1 VTRKAG
7 AKFLYR
13 YGILA
18 HCPPPEESVLKVELE
33 LSGKRILIITAD
45 GNFRDFLAEA
55 LAHGGA
61 HTLSVQGI
69 FEALTT
75 LEDWEFDAILTDL
88 RLSDGTGLD
97 LTRKVRGCGLDTPIA
112 LMISCDPSF
121 SEISAF
127 AEGAQIVFQKPFG
140 LKDLLEGLSEL
151 FKLTDPSSAI
161 PSAPPAPNPSQC
173 ANRAVFER

>member
-1 VTRKAG
+1 MVCVPRVTRKAG

-45 GNFRDFLAEA
+45 GNFRDFL
-55 LAHGGA
+55 
-61 HTLSVQGI
+61 
-69 FEALTT
+69 LTT
-75 LEDWEFDAILTDL
+75 LEDWEFDVILTDL